1 VRNDYDDCDPYFLK
15 KKKRKKNADRHAAVA
30 WLKELSSLVAG
41 RGGSE
46 DRGKAKDGDK

>member
-1 VRNDYDDCDPYFLK
+1 MIMTIVIPIFLK
-15 KKKRKKNADRHAAVA
+15 RKKGKKNADRPTAVA